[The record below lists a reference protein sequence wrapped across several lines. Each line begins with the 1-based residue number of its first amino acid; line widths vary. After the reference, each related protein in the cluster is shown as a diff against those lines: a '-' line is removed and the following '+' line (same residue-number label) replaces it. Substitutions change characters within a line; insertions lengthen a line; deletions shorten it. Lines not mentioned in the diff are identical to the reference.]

1 MSFFQKLFGSRGKG
15 PPADEHKA
23 IAFVDYEHW
32 YYGFRNIFHMDP
44 DPVSWRK
51 ELDEHYSME
60 EIMIFGDF
68 SNDRITDGLN
78 KLRAIS
84 NTVISTQQPH
94 DRHKKD
100 MTDFIMLDYIYQVSA
115 ERNDVGTYILFTGDG
130 HFQSVVKYLIQKLGK
145 KVVVYG
151 VSKSVS
157 TRLKD
162 VATEVHEIPLAAEVT
177 KDRYQMIADNMAY
190 VTTRNNIYPSFRGTV
205 EAVARYN
212 DVPEEEI
219 ATALREMLD
228 KGLLVQK
235 ERRVD
240 FNRKIKVITANWE
253 ALIAEGLW
261 DPHNR

>member
-1 MSFFQKLFGSRGKG
+1 MSFFQKLFSSHGKG

-68 SNDRITDGLN
+68 SNDGITDGLN

-177 KDRYQMIADNMAY
+177 KDRYQMLVDNMAY
-190 VTTRNNIYPSFRGTV
+190 VSTRNNIYPSFRGTV

-253 ALIAEGLW
+253 ALIAKGLW
-261 DPHNR
+261 DPNNR